1 MNKYTQ
7 LNQDGTTQLPDWVI
21 ANLGVTTG
29 DLLEFKQ
36 EGDQIVVKR
45 KRRDIHALVAKHA
58 RPSPFAPKTEAEFLE
73 QNRADRGWD
82 EEDVL
87 AFERWEKSRQ

>member
-1 MNKYTQ
+1 MNKQ
-7 LNQDGTTQLPDWVI
+7 LNQDGTMQLPDWVMT
-21 ANLGVTTG
+21 NLGVVSG
-29 DLLEFKQ
+29 DSLEFKQ

-45 KRRDIHALVAKHA
+45 KTRDIHALVAKHA
-58 RPSPFAPKTEAEFLE
+58 RSRGSTAKTEAEFLE
-73 QNRADRGWD
+73 QSRADRGWD